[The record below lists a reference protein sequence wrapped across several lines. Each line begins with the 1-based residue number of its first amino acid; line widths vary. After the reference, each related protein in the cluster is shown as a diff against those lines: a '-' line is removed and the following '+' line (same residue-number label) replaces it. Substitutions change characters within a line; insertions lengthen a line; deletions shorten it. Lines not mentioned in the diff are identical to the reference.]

1 MTTTVPQ
8 MPQTTQMTQTPQG
21 ASSSSVDNPALNSQQ
36 VGQPAVRSAQ
46 FVQPV
51 YVLPEEK
58 STYTPGWIMA
68 MASVIIGVLGLI
80 SVFALNY
87 WTDGGASLVLGLAG
101 LIVALAS
108 CHRGHMRVAGVAL
121 GVMNM
126 LLGILFRPFEM
137 LLFVMLMM
145 HV

>member
-8 MPQTTQMTQTPQG
+8 MPQAPQG
-21 ASSSSVDNPALNSQQ
+21 TPASMNNSAFNSQQ
-36 VGQPAVRSAQ
+36 VTQPAVRPAQ

-58 STYTPGWIMA
+58 NTYTPGWIMA

-80 SVFALNY
+80 SVFVLNY
-87 WTDGGASLVLGLAG
+87 WTDGGASLVLGLVG
-101 LIVALAS
+101 LIMAIAS
-108 CHRGHMRVAGVAL
+108 RHRGHMRVAGVAL

-126 LLGILFRPFEM
+126 LLGILTVPFEM
-137 LLFVMLMM
+137 LLLFLVMM

>member
-8 MPQTTQMTQTPQG
+8 VPQVSQEAP
-21 ASSSSVDNPALNSQQ
+21 SSVNNPVFNSQQ
-36 VGQPAVRSAQ
+36 VAQSAVRPAQ

-58 STYTPGWIMA
+58 NTYNARWIMA
-68 MASVIIGVLGLI
+68 MTSVIIGVLGLI
-80 SVFALNY
+80 SVFVLNY

-101 LIVALAS
+101 LILAIAS
-108 CHRGHMRVAGVAL
+108 RYRGHMSVAGVAL

-126 LLGILFRPFEM
+126 LLGVLTVPFEM
-137 LLFVMLMM
+137 LLLVLVMM

>member
-1 MTTTVPQ
+1 MTTTVP
-8 MPQTTQMTQTPQG
+8 QMTQTPQG
-21 ASSSSVDNPALNSQQ
+21 APTSSVNNPALNSQQ
-36 VGQPAVRSAQ
+36 VAQPAVRPAQ

-58 STYTPGWIMA
+58 NTYTSGWIMA
-68 MASVIIGVLGLI
+68 MVSVIIGVLGLI
-80 SVFALNY
+80 SVFVLNY

-101 LIVALAS
+101 LIMAIAS
-108 CHRGHMRVAGVAL
+108 RHRGHMRVAGVAL

>member
-8 MPQTTQMTQTPQG
+8 VPQVSQS
-21 ASSSSVDNPALNSQQ
+21 ASSSVNTPVFNNQQ
-36 VGQPAVRSAQ
+36 FA
-46 FVQPV
+46 QPV

-58 STYTPGWIMA
+58 NTYNARWIMA
-68 MASVIIGVLGLI
+68 MTSVIIGVLGLI
-80 SVFALNY
+80 SVFVLNY

-101 LIVALAS
+101 LILAIAS
-108 CHRGHMRVAGVAL
+108 RYRGNMGAAGIAL

-126 LLGILFRPFEM
+126 LLGVLTVPFEM
-137 LLFVMLMM
+137 LLLVLVMM

>member
-8 MPQTTQMTQTPQG
+8 VSQALQEAP
-21 ASSSSVDNPALNSQQ
+21 SSVNNPVFNSQQ
-36 VGQPAVRSAQ
+36 VAQSAVRPAQ

-58 STYTPGWIMA
+58 NTYNARWIMA
-68 MASVIIGVLGLI
+68 MTSVIIGVLGLI
-80 SVFALNY
+80 SVFVLNY
-87 WTDGGASLVLGLAG
+87 WTDGGASLVLGLVG
-101 LIVALAS
+101 LILAIAS
-108 CHRGHMRVAGVAL
+108 RYRGHMSVAGVAL

-126 LLGILFRPFEM
+126 LLGVLTVPFEM
-137 LLFVMLMM
+137 LLLVLVMM

>member
-8 MPQTTQMTQTPQG
+8 LPQVPQKTQPPQG
-21 ASSSSVDNPALNSQQ
+21 APSSVNNPAFNSQQ
-36 VGQPAVRSAQ
+36 VVQHVVRPAQIA
-46 FVQPV
+46 QPV

-58 STYTPGWIMA
+58 NTYTPGWIMA
-68 MASVIIGVLGLI
+68 MTSVIIGVLGLI
-80 SVFALNY
+80 SVFVLNY

-101 LIVALAS
+101 LILAIAS
-108 CHRGHMRVAGVAL
+108 RYRGHMSVAGVAL

-126 LLGILFRPFEM
+126 LLGVLTVPFEM
-137 LLFVMLMM
+137 LLLFLVMM

>member
-8 MPQTTQMTQTPQG
+8 MPQAPQG
-21 ASSSSVDNPALNSQQ
+21 TPASMNNSTFNSQQ
-36 VGQPAVRSAQ
+36 VTQPAVRPAQ

-58 STYTPGWIMA
+58 NTYTPGWIMA

-80 SVFALNY
+80 SVFVLNY

-101 LIVALAS
+101 LIMAIAS
-108 CHRGHMRVAGVAL
+108 RHRGHMRVAGVAL

-126 LLGILFRPFEM
+126 LLGILTVPFEM
-137 LLFVMLMM
+137 LLLFLVMM

>member
-8 MPQTTQMTQTPQG
+8 MTQTPQMTQAPQG
-21 ASSSSVDNPALNSQQ
+21 TLASVNNPAFNSQQ
-36 VGQPAVRSAQ
+36 VAQPAGHPAQ

-58 STYTPGWIMA
+58 NTYNVRWIMA
-68 MASVIIGVLGLI
+68 MTSVIIGVLGLI
-80 SVFALNY
+80 SVFVLNY
-87 WTDGGASLVLGLAG
+87 WTDGSASLVLGLAG
-101 LIVALAS
+101 LIMATAS
-108 CHRGHMRVAGVAL
+108 RYHGHMRVAGVAL

-126 LLGILFRPFEM
+126 LLGILTVPFEM
-137 LLFVMLMM
+137 LLLILVMM